1 MKTDF
6 VKAIFTNVLFV
17 IGVILLIVGF
27 TMGTNTAVKS
37 IVFDVYP
44 LDSWEENRCNELD
57 QYYGPGTYVE
67 KPVIENSE
75 TENVTD
81 DQQAKQEAEKEER
94 VEKCVVAQTQQRQRK
109 QVEDI
114 VGAFTMLVAGSV
126 LVFTFRGFIFT
137 SKKA

>member
-37 IVFDVYP
+37 IVFDKYP
-44 LDSWEENRCNELD
+44 LDIWEETRCNELE
-57 QYYGPGTYVE
+57 QYGWAMAERPVGEPG
-67 KPVIENSE
+67 SS
-75 TENVTD
+75 TELTE
-81 DQQAKQEAEKEER
+81 DQQAKEKAEKEER
-94 VEKCVVAQTQQRQRK
+94 VEKCVAAQTQQRQRK

-114 VGAFTMLVAGSV
+114 VSAFTMLVAGSV
-126 LVFTFRGFIFT
+126 LVFTFRGFIFS

>member
-37 IVFDVYP
+37 IVFDEYP
-44 LDSWEENRCNELD
+44 LDSWEETRCSEIEQFGGTMVERPVTQPGESPEL
-57 QYYGPGTYVE
+57 
-67 KPVIENSE
+67 SE
-75 TENVTD
+75 E
-81 DQQAKQEAEKEER
+81 QLAKEEAEKEER
-94 VEKCVVAQTQQRQRK
+94 VEKCIAAQAQQRQRK

-114 VGAFTMLVAGSV
+114 VGAFTMLVAGTV
-126 LVFTFRGFIFT
+126 LVFTFRGFIF
-137 SKKA
+137 SGKKA